1 MRKVREV
8 LRLKFECGRSNRQI
22 ARSCGIGAGSV
33 SEYLQRARDSATIWE
48 DAKALSDAEL
58 EARLFQ
64 APQYRASLPRAPLD
78 LEWVHRELR
87 RTGVTLQLLWTE
99 YVEAAETRAG
109 EKPPYQYTQFCEHY
123 HRWRGRLDLVMRQ
136 THRAG
141 EKAFID
147 YSGKRPFIID
157 ASTGEIIEVELFVM
171 VLGASNYTFAE
182 VTRSQQIPDFIG
194 SLTRGLEFFG
204 GVTEVL
210 VPDQLRSAVS
220 GPDRYDPDI
229 NGTLLDFAK
238 HYDTAIIPARP
249 RKPRDKAKVE
259 AGVQLAQRWIL
270 ARLRNRRF
278 FSLGELNAAIA
289 ELVEHLNGRAFKK
302 LPGSRRSTFTS
313 IDQPAL
319 KPLPVARF
327 LITERKWARV
337 NIDYHVEF
345 DERLYSAPHAL
356 VGQRIEIRATE
367 AMLEIWNGGERVHG
381 HVRSYGRKG
390 TAVTCEAHRPVA
402 HREYG
407 NWPPER
413 LISWANTIGPSVAR
427 VAEMTLAQY
436 PRPELGYRA
445 VLGLVRAGQRHPAAR
460 FDAACAYALSVAGST
475 VPRRK
480 YIEALLKK
488 GLERAPLATQ
498 TELPTLGVHENVR
511 GGSYYDKENRN
522 AD

>member
-8 LRLKFECGRSNRQI
+8 LRLKYECGRSNRQI
-22 ARSCGIGAGSV
+22 ALSCRIGPGTV
-33 SEYLQRARDSATIWE
+33 SEYLQRARASAVSWE
-48 DAKALSDAEL
+48 DAKTLSEADL
-58 EARLFQ
+58 EARLFSQ
-64 APQYRASLPRAPLD
+64 PQYRTSLPRAPLD
-78 LEWVHRELR
+78 LNWVHRELR

-99 YVEAAETRAG
+99 YVEAAQARAG
-109 EKPPYQYTQFCEHY
+109 EKAPYQYTQFCEHY

-147 YSGKRPFIID
+147 YSGKRLSFTD
-157 ASTGEIIEVELFVM
+157 ASTGEIIDVELFVM

-194 SLTRGLEFFG
+194 SIVRGLDFFAG
-204 GVTEVL
+204 APEVL

-229 NGTLLDFAK
+229 NGTLLDLAS
-238 HYDTAIIPARP
+238 HYDTAVIPARP

-259 AGVQLAQRWIL
+259 VGVLIAQRWII
-270 ARLRNRRF
+270 ARLRHQRF
-278 FSLGELNAAIA
+278 FSLGELNVAIS
-289 ELVEHLNGRAFKK
+289 ELVGELNDRPFKK
-302 LPGSRRSTFTS
+302 LPGSRHTAFLS
-313 IDQPAL
+313 IDKPAL

-327 LITERKWARV
+327 VITERKWARV

-345 DERLYSAPHAL
+345 DARFYSTPHPL
-356 VGQRIEIRATE
+356 VGERIEIRATV
-367 AMLEIWNGGERVHG
+367 AMVEIWHAGERVHG

-390 TAVTCEAHRPVA
+390 SAVTCDAHRPIS
-402 HREYG
+402 HRDYG

-413 LISWANTIGPSVAR
+413 LVSWAGSIGPNVAR

-445 VLGLVRAGQRHPAAR
+445 VLGLVRSGQRHPAPR

-488 GLERAPLATQ
+488 GLERAPLAKQ
-498 TELPTLGVHENVR
+498 DELPALGVHENVR
-511 GGSYYDKENRN
+511 GGSYYDKENGH